1 MTMQN
6 PPLLAKPASSGAPER
21 NNTERNWRQAVNPEL
36 SDFRV
41 GRREIIPQDEPLATL
56 HAEPDPTIR
65 ISGAVLVLR
74 LEQFPAAQKAVILFP
89 AVLHEGKILGVFFQ
103 GDIK

>member
-1 MTMQN
+1 MQK
-6 PPLLAKPASSGAPER
+6 PPLLANRPAVGHPKR
-21 NNTERNWRQAVNPEL
+21 NNTERNWRQAGNPEL

-56 HAEPDPTIR
+56 HAEPDSTVGV
-65 ISGAVLVLR
+65 SGTVLVFR
-74 LEQFPAAQKAVILFP
+74 LEQLPAAQEAVILFP
-89 AVLHEGKILGVFFQ
+89 AVLHKGEILGVFFQ